1 MNKNDIIC
9 CNIIMSNVS
18 DDVIKNEVYDEE
30 HNVESD
36 VDISDIE
43 DDTTGEDD
51 IEDDDTEDDVE
62 DIVDE
67 SGSSD
72 ETDDSA
78 SDKEAEDDA
87 QVKRVSTFADILDN
101 GLELDESCMTSL
113 NIFVSVFI
121 LVLIT
126 PVLFLDPEYGNIM
139 LCLSM
144 TALALAYNN
153 IYTTPSISDT
163 NLKLD

>member
-1 MNKNDIIC
+1 MA
-9 CNIIMSNVS
+9 NVS

-36 VDISDIE
+36 LDISDIE
-43 DDTTGEDD
+43 DDTAG
-51 IEDDDTEDDVE
+51 EDDDTEDDVE
-62 DIVDE
+62 DSVDE

-72 ETDDSA
+72 ETDNSA
-78 SDKEAEDDA
+78 SDKEADDDA
-87 QVKRVSTFADILDN
+87 QVKRASTFADILEK
-101 GLELDESCMTSL
+101 GLELDESYMTSL

>member
-1 MNKNDIIC
+1 MA
-9 CNIIMSNVS
+9 NVS

-36 VDISDIE
+36 LDISDIE
-43 DDTTGEDD
+43 DDTAG
-51 IEDDDTEDDVE
+51 EDDDTEDDVE
-62 DIVDE
+62 DSVDE

-72 ETDDSA
+72 ETDNSA

-87 QVKRVSTFADILDN
+87 QVKRASTFADILEK
-101 GLELDESCMTSL
+101 GLELDESYMTSL

>member
-1 MNKNDIIC
+1 MNRNDIIC
-9 CNIIMSNVS
+9 CNIIMANVS

-36 VDISDIE
+36 LDISDIE
-43 DDTTGEDD
+43 DDTAG
-51 IEDDDTEDDVE
+51 EDDDTEDDVE
-62 DIVDE
+62 DSVDE

-72 ETDDSA
+72 ETDNSA

-87 QVKRVSTFADILDN
+87 QVKRASTFADILEK
-101 GLELDESCMTSL
+101 GLELDESYMTSL